1 MSKDLSLLLAAL
13 IYSVIYHCN
22 DKAEFSAAITPVF
35 SVTQCFRNHSFADLL
50 LKRYFLLFSILESV
64 VLFNIFV
71 ERVINFLH
79 SSMNKKIQK
88 NNIFLK

>member
-13 IYSVIYHCN
+13 IYSVIYHC
-22 DKAEFSAAITPVF
+22 DDRAEFSAAIAPVF
-35 SVTQCFRNHSFADLL
+35 GVARCFRGHSFADLL

-71 ERVINFLH
+71 ERVIHFLH
-79 SSMNKKIQK
+79 SSMNKKFK
-88 NNIFLK
+88 RTTFF